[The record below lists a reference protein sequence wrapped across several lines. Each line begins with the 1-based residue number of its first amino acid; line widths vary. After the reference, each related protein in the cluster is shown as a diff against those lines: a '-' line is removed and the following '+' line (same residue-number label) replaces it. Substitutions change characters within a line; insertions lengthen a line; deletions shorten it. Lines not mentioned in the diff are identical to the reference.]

1 MELKAATV
9 GIPVRDLDA
18 ATSWYRSALSL
29 KAVDLALLEGLVEFN
44 LGPIWLQLALDPDH
58 AGVEGISLNLS
69 VPDASAERA
78 RFAGLGLDVSEVQR
92 FEGVVEFFTL
102 TDPDGNKL
110 GFVTELA

>member
-29 KAVDLALLEGLVEFN
+29 GDVDLAPLEGLVEFN
-44 LGPIWLQLALDPDH
+44 LGPIWLQLAADSEH
-58 AGVEGISLNLS
+58 AGGEGISLNFS
-69 VPDASAERA
+69 VPDASAEHA
-78 RFAGLGLDVSEVQR
+78 RFKDLGLDVSAMQF